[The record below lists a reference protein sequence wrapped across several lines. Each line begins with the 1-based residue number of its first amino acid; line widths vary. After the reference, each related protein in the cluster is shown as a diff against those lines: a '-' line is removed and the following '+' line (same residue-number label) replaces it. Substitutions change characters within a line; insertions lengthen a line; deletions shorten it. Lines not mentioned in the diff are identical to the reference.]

1 MHIFTGDKRVGKS
14 FILRNLSFLLSKNN
28 KKIALIDL
36 NNNNDLFDFFKVN
49 SCNELPNDA
58 SKSLYENL
66 ICILE
71 KPLFCYKNIDIYTSN
86 KYLDDGDF
94 FSIFDFYEEFKSN
107 YDYVFIDCSLRS
119 FKKLFEFKNIAFKNQ
134 DFKFFANLILDQR
147 VVTDEL
153 KEISLF
159 KNFDSIIFNKYLNS
173 RFDDEKLL
181 NMLNLNDYDLSKIF
195 YINYDLSNEQEDLN
209 NYFKNKELK
218 NFDKDL
224 KNQLSTYADNFL
236 GFKIQ
241 KKSFFNIL

>member
-49 SCNELPNDA
+49 NCNELSNDA
-58 SKSLYENL
+58 SKSLDKNL

-86 KYLDDGDF
+86 KDLDDGDF

-134 DFKFFANLILDQR
+134 EFDFFANLILDQR
-147 VVTDEL
+147 VVSDEL

-181 NMLNLNDYDLSKIF
+181 NMLDLNDYDLSKVF

-236 GFKIQ
+236 GFKLQ